1 MFESRRTLLAVTV
14 VLTAVFAG
22 ASWWAGGLQGDG
34 LALELVLIAANT
46 LPLLL
51 LGWNPVVVVLVFAVA
66 YPTLLVTGH
75 EGHILQSLP
84 SLAALYAAGE
94 WDRPLWLRAVA
105 LLSPVWMFGAA
116 VSGWWGVVDPLEI
129 GYVAIVFG
137 FVWALGVLMAARRA
151 HVTELEEK
159 TARLEEAER
168 ELAERAVAEER
179 ARIARE
185 LHDVVAHSMS
195 VITVQAGV
203 GSHLIE
209 ASPGQ
214 AAEALSVIERT
225 GREALEEMRRL
236 LAVLQGST
244 SNGQSPDPQPG
255 LADVS
260 RLVEQVRS
268 AGVVVTFREEGESA
282 VASPG
287 LHLAA
292 YRVIQEALTNVVKH
306 AGGSPAEVTV
316 RHRPGTLAVE
326 VRNRGPV
333 AAGFDPGQGLRGMAE
348 RVALY
353 DGRFEGG
360 PDEEGFRVLA
370 VFPTGDRE

>member
-1 MFESRRTLLAVTV
+1 MLLLVTV

-34 LALELVLIAANT
+34 LALEVVLIAANT
-46 LPLLL
+46 LPLVLL
-51 LGWNPVVVVLVFAVA
+51 RWNPVVVVLVFAVA

-94 WDRPLWLRAVA
+94 WSRPLWMRAIA
-105 LLSPVWMFGAA
+105 LVSPVWMFGAA

-129 GYVAIVFG
+129 GYVAIVFVV
-137 FVWALGVLMAARRA
+137 VWALGVLMAARRA

-159 TARLEEAER
+159 TSRLEQAER

-203 GSHLIE
+203 GAHLIE
-209 ASPGQ
+209 VSPGQ
-214 AAEALSVIERT
+214 AAEALTVIERT

-236 LAVLQGST
+236 LAVLQGPS
-244 SNGQSPDPQPG
+244 SHGQSPVPQPG

-260 RLVEQVRS
+260 RLVEQIQS
-268 AGVVVTFREEGESA
+268 AGVAATLHEEGEAA
-282 VASPG
+282 VGSPG

-306 AGGSPAEVTV
+306 APGASAEVAI
-316 RHRPGTLAVE
+316 RHQPDTLTVE
-326 VRNRGPV
+326 VCSQGPLPD
-333 AAGFDPGQGLRGMAE
+333 GFEPGQGLRGMAE

-353 DGRFEGG
+353 DGRFEAG
-360 PDEEGFRVLA
+360 PEDEGFRVLA
-370 VFPTGDRE
+370 VFPTGGRE